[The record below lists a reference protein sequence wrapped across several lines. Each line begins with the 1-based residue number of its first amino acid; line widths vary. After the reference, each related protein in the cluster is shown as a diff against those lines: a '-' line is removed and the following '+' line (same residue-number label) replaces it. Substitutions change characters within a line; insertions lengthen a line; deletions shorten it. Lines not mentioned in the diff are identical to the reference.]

1 MALQN
6 VYVSTPTTSPSVL
19 VSAAADAGDGSAA
32 DDGADEMVPM
42 LGLHDDVDDAGAYQ
56 QTHTYLSDGTC
67 FGHTVRD
74 SAQLLLFILRLC
86 YISRES

>member
-1 MALQN
+1 
-6 VYVSTPTTSPSVL
+6 VSTPTTSPSVL
-19 VSAAADAGDGSAA
+19 VTAAAAADAGDGSAA

-42 LGLHDDVDDAGAYQ
+42 LGLHDDVDEAGAYQ

-67 FGHTVRD
+67 FGHGVRD
-74 SAQLLLFILRLC
+74 SAPFLFILRLC